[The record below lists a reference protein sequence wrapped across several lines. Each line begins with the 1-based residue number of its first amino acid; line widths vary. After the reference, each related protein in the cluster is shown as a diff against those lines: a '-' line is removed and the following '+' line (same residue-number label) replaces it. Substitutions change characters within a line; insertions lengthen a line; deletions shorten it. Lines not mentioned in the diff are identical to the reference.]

1 MDIVDND
8 YIKELTKILESV
20 GERIE
25 GNLVCDITPT
35 NWVIHNN
42 IDKIKNLQY
51 LCKNKKKIVEI
62 GVNACHSLL
71 LMLLINP
78 EAEYLLFDLNCHKY
92 TEPAFNYIKSQFPST
107 KINIIFGDSTKTMHK
122 FIVDNQTELHSYDL
136 IHIDGGHTIDIVSS
150 DYNNSKQLSVN
161 NGIVVFD
168 DYDYDSIYTF
178 IQKMIEQKEIIEY
191 TDSNIIRTRLHFVY
205 TYL

>member
-1 MDIVDND
+1 MDIIDND

-51 LCKNKKKIVEI
+51 LCKNKKKIIEI

-136 IHIDGGHTIDIVSS
+136 IHIDGGHTIDIVSR

-168 DYDYDSIYTF
+168 DYDYASIYTF
-178 IQKMIEQKEIIEY
+178 IQKMIAQKEIIEY

>member
-8 YIKELTKILESV
+8 YIKGLTKILESV

-35 NWVIHNN
+35 NWVIHDN

-136 IHIDGGHTIDIVSS
+136 IHIDGGHTIDIFSR

-168 DYDYDSIYTF
+168 DYDYHSIYTF
-178 IQKMIEQKEIIEY
+178 IQKMIAQKEIIEY

>member
-35 NWVIHNN
+35 NWVINDN

-51 LCKNKKKIVEI
+51 LCKNKKKIIEI

-136 IHIDGGHTIDIVSS
+136 IHIDGGHTIDIFSH

-161 NGIVVFD
+161 NGVVVFD
-168 DYDYDSIYTF
+168 DYDYDRIYTF
-178 IQKMIEQKEIIEY
+178 IQKMIAQKEIIEY